1 MSCEK
6 PARTKVSAL
15 LSPCPNPHF
24 YDVLWE
30 RDYMKRRP
38 DADEAVE
45 SESPRPPFNLFA
57 GLSGTPLA
65 PGASSSNQNQGKPAD
80 RDDQTEKAPLA
91 SPTTSEH
98 STEKRR
104 WFLIVMAALLIGA
117 LIGMAL
123 L

>member
-1 MSCEK
+1 MGLSYPSK
-6 PARTKVSAL
+6 MAVSAL
-15 LSPCPNPHF
+15 LSPCLNPHF

-38 DADEAVE
+38 DADVAVE

-65 PGASSSNQNQGKPAD
+65 PSASSSNQNQGKPAD
-80 RDDQTEKAPLA
+80 RNDQTEKAPLA
-91 SPTTSEH
+91 SPATSDH

-104 WFLIVMAALLIGA
+104 WFLIVMALL
-117 LIGMAL
+117 
-123 L
+123 